1 MGDVIAMQRVS
12 QVLLVVT
19 LGLLA
24 LQAEVSAESII
35 KDVLSPLGDGVNE
48 IEWVG
53 NGGKV
58 ATRTNILLTT
68 HDGSLFR
75 SGDNGDTWMAQD
87 KKRLGYNPAS
97 ASDSGRTLL
106 STPKATWS
114 DSTTRRLLTQQ
125 SYEASDD
132 ETYAAAKTAVAAA
145 SDDESM
151 AVSDEEPATD
161 ADADDEFDTQY
172 YSDDE
177 NEKYVSSTD
186 DVEISDM
193 EISDEELDD
202 IDDICPS
209 TKNIGSL
216 DCSEG
221 NIECEDLYSYC
232 PNVAQ
237 GCLDMQCGASVSN
250 SLSPVEEDKVL
261 KLDPHPSDTLAGL
274 VFITGMKKNN
284 WVTTDGG
291 AAYTNVQTNF
301 ILRGLKWHP
310 YRKWALAYE
319 SNIECLYERT
329 HRCFGNLMLSIDGGL
344 TWKRI
349 AWNIK
354 YPNYAWLQTGTG
366 KAWENRKDIVAV
378 QHKKDRGPKQSW
390 DTELDFIHSNDF
402 FKNSQ
407 SMLPRGNNFAIID
420 KYIFVA
426 VANSQTDVS
435 LWVSTNNGKT
445 FGVVKMPADMAE
457 RSYGILHT
465 AEQSCFVI
473 VRAGEI
479 KAKHGTLYQSDES
492 GTSMAL
498 SLHNAHYERGRNA
511 DIVKVQGIEGVYII
525 NTLATDPDGPD
536 LDDELES
543 GLEYSEQEP
552 KPTELTTKISFD
564 KGGKWR
570 YMTPPAV
577 DSTGVHYPGC
587 TTMNKCYLHL
597 FFKGNPRKYSPIYS
611 VSSATGLILATGV
624 VGTAYN
630 EDMETDEVGTYFSRD
645 AGRTWSE
652 IRKGSSIYEIS
663 DHGALLV
670 VAPDGIRTSQ
680 IFYSWDEGLTWK
692 TANLPVPL
700 EVTSIRTDPKS
711 SSIHF
716 VVLGRNT
723 AGEGASVT
731 LDFDSLHTRECVNE
745 DKAGATASDY
755 ELWSPRDPDGG
766 AESTCVLGRTVVY
779 TRRKQKAGCHNGV
792 ERERTTVRKNC
803 RCTKSDF
810 ECDAG
815 FEMNAL
821 GSKCVAQ
828 KVEDQSADK
837 AAAKTA
843 AFENDML
850 ALYHEP
856 ETLLADMCSKYPD
869 QETLYAPS
877 GYRRVP
883 GDTCKGG
890 INLHEKTLQC
900 AAGVV
905 SIHGF
910 GVLVVLIIL
919 ALVMACATVLSRHER
934 FQFFLRNMGAAE
946 LPYVKYIFLGEDG
959 QNRPE
964 SVFDEDFALVDEDD
978 EAQALPDV
986 TEGYDKHFER
996 KSKQQSGGNPYDNP
1010 YGGGG
1015 MSFTTSNAG
1024 ASTSKDTVASNDP
1037 FNPVVAAVTDAEID
1051 DCFDQDLDEES
1062 LFDTK

>member
-1 MGDVIAMQRVS
+1 MQRVS

-354 YPNYAWLQTGTG
+354 YPNYAWLQLVLAKPGRTGRTSWLCSTRRIAAPSSLG
-366 KAWENRKDIVAV
+366 ILSWISFTPTTSLRIHNRCSLVATTSPSSTSTSSLLWPI
-378 QHKKDRGPKQSW
+378 PKQMF
-390 DTELDFIHSNDF
+390 L
-402 FKNSQ
+402 
-407 SMLPRGNNFAIID
+407 
-420 KYIFVA
+420 
-426 VANSQTDVS
+426 
-435 LWVSTNNGKT
+435 
-445 FGVVKMPADMAE
+445 FG
-457 RSYGILHT
+457 
-465 AEQSCFVI
+465 
-473 VRAGEI
+473 
-479 KAKHGTLYQSDES
+479 
-492 GTSMAL
+492 
-498 SLHNAHYERGRNA
+498 
-511 DIVKVQGIEGVYII
+511 
-525 NTLATDPDGPD
+525 
-536 LDDELES
+536 
-543 GLEYSEQEP
+543 
-552 KPTELTTKISFD
+552 
-564 KGGKWR
+564 
-570 YMTPPAV
+570 
-577 DSTGVHYPGC
+577 
-587 TTMNKCYLHL
+587 
-597 FFKGNPRKYSPIYS
+597 
-611 VSSATGLILATGV
+611 SA
-624 VGTAYN
+624 
-630 EDMETDEVGTYFSRD
+630 
-645 AGRTWSE
+645 
-652 IRKGSSIYEIS
+652 
-663 DHGALLV
+663 
-670 VAPDGIRTSQ
+670 
-680 IFYSWDEGLTWK
+680 
-692 TANLPVPL
+692 
-700 EVTSIRTDPKS
+700 
-711 SSIHF
+711 
-716 VVLGRNT
+716 
-723 AGEGASVT
+723 
-731 LDFDSLHTRECVNE
+731 
-745 DKAGATASDY
+745 
-755 ELWSPRDPDGG
+755 
-766 AESTCVLGRTVVY
+766 
-779 TRRKQKAGCHNGV
+779 
-792 ERERTTVRKNC
+792 RTTVKHSVWS
-803 RCTKSDF
+803 RCLQTWLKGRMEFCTQQSSRASLSCVLVKSKPSM
-810 ECDAG
+810 ELSTSRMSRALQWPSHSTMHITSAAG
-815 FEMNAL
+815 M
-821 GSKCVAQ
+821 
-828 KVEDQSADK
+828 
-837 AAAKTA
+837 
-843 AFENDML
+843 
-850 ALYHEP
+850 P
-856 ETLLADMCSKYPD
+856 TLSKYR
-869 QETLYAPS
+869 ES
-877 GYRRVP
+877 RV
-883 GDTCKGG
+883 
-890 INLHEKTLQC
+890 
-900 AAGVV
+900 
-905 SIHGF
+905 
-910 GVLVVLIIL
+910 
-919 ALVMACATVLSRHER
+919 
-934 FQFFLRNMGAAE
+934 
-946 LPYVKYIFLGEDG
+946 
-959 QNRPE
+959 
-964 SVFDEDFALVDEDD
+964 
-978 EAQALPDV
+978 
-986 TEGYDKHFER
+986 
-996 KSKQQSGGNPYDNP
+996 
-1010 YGGGG
+1010 
-1015 MSFTTSNAG
+1015 
-1024 ASTSKDTVASNDP
+1024 STSSILWPQTLMVQTSMMSWRMASNTLNKNQSP
-1037 FNPVVAAVTDAEID
+1037 PSSPPKFHSTREASGAT
-1051 DCFDQDLDEES
+1051 
-1062 LFDTK
+1062 

>member
-1 MGDVIAMQRVS
+1 MAASPQGRQN
-12 QVLLVVT
+12 LLT
-19 LGLLA
+19 LQLGVA
-24 LQAEVSAESII
+24 TAESII
-35 KDVLSPLGDGVNE
+35 KDILSPLGDGVNE

-53 NGGKV
+53 
-58 ATRTNILLTT
+58 ASESSPQRTNILLTT

-75 SGDNGDTWMAQD
+75 SGDNGDTWTAQD
-87 KKRLGYNPAS
+87 KKRLGYNPA
-97 ASDSGRTLL
+97 AGRQLL
-106 STPKATWS
+106 VAPKSLT
-114 DSTTRRLLTQQ
+114 STTPARRLLARATR
-125 SYEASDD
+125 STYDTTSD
-132 ETYAAAKTAVAAA
+132 EEMTKYAAA

-151 AVSDEEPATD
+151 AFSDDLSDEGYEISS
-161 ADADDEFDTQY
+161 DEF
-172 YSDDE
+172 SDE

-186 DVEISDM
+186 DIDISDM
-193 EISDEELDD
+193 EISDEELSD

-209 TKNIGSL
+209 AANIGSL
-216 DCSEG
+216 DCTEG
-221 NIECEDLYSYC
+221 SIECEDLYSYC

-237 GCLDMQCGASVSN
+237 GCIEMQCGTSASN

-261 KLDPHPSDTLAGL
+261 KLDPHPNDKLSSL

-291 AAYTNVQTNF
+291 ASYTNVQTNF

-329 HRCFGNLMLSIDGGL
+329 YRCFGNLMLSIDGGL

-390 DTELDFIHSNDF
+390 DTDLDFIHSNDF

-445 FGVVKMPADMAE
+445 FAVVKMPADMAE

-492 GTSMAL
+492 GTLMAL

-525 NTLATDPDGPD
+525 NTMSDDPAGPNVDLELSDDDYSEEEAPTQLAT
-536 LDDELES
+536 
-543 GLEYSEQEP
+543 
-552 KPTELTTKISFD
+552 KVTFD
-564 KGGKWR
+564 KGGQWR
-570 YMTPPAV
+570 YLTPPAV

-587 TTMNKCYLHL
+587 STVNKCYLHL

-611 VSSATGLILATGV
+611 VSTATGLILATGV
-624 VGTAYN
+624 VGSSYN
-630 EDMETDEVGTYFSRD
+630 EEMESDEVGTYFSRD
-645 AGRTWSE
+645 AGRSWTE

-670 VAPDGIRTSQ
+670 VAPDGIRTNQ

-692 TANLPVPL
+692 TASLPTPL
-700 EVTSIRTDPKS
+700 EITSIRTDPKS
-711 SSIHF
+711 SSVHF

-731 LDFDSLHTRECVNE
+731 LDFGSLHTRECVNE
-745 DKAGATASDY
+745 DKAGAAGSDY

-766 AESTCVLGRTVVY
+766 AQSTCVLGRTVVY
-779 TRRKQKAGCHNGV
+779 TRRKQKASCHNGL

-803 RCTKSDF
+803 KCTKSDF

-815 FEMNAL
+815 FEMDKAGN
-821 GSKCVAQ
+821 KCIAQ
-828 KVEDQSADK
+828 KVEDQAADK
-837 AAAKTA
+837 EAAKAA

-856 ETLLADMCSKYPD
+856 EKLLAEMCGKYSD

-890 INLHEKTLQC
+890 INLHEKKLPCT
-900 AAGVV
+900 AGVV

-910 GVLVVLIIL
+910 GVLIVLVIL
-919 ALVMACATVLSRHER
+919 ALVMACVTVVSRHER

-946 LPYVKYIFLGEDG
+946 LPYVKYIFLGEDSS
-959 QNRPE
+959 NRAE
-964 SVFDEDFALVDEDD
+964 SVFDEDFALVDEEDN
-978 EAQALPDV
+978 EAQVLPDV
-986 TEGYDKHFER
+986 TEGYDKHYER
-996 KSKQQSGGNPYDNP
+996 KKNSNPYDNP
-1010 YGGGG
+1010 YGGG
-1015 MSFTTSNAG
+1015 MSFTTANAG
-1024 ASTSKDTVASNDP
+1024 ASTSKTKVVSNDP
-1037 FNPVVAAVTDAEID
+1037 FNPVVEAVTDDEINAVLD
-1051 DCFDQDLDEES
+1051 KDLDEES
-1062 LFDTK
+1062 LFE